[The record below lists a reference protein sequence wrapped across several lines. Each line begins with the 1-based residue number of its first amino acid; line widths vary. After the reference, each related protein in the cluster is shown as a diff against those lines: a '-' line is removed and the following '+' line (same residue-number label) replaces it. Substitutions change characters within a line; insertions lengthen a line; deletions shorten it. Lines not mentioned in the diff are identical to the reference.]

1 MGVGTVKIKMFDGAV
16 RTLGDVVYVPRFRRN
31 LISLSQLDSKGCRV
45 LSAGGVV
52 KISRGCM
59 VLMKGEKCGDLFRL
73 IGKTQTSKG
82 VWKRS
87 AQENR
92 YLRRVSFAGT
102 TETPVTCFQVSD
114 NGIRSL
120 TLS

>member
-1 MGVGTVKIKMFDGAV
+1 M
-16 RTLGDVVYVPRFRRN
+16 
-31 LISLSQLDSKGCRV
+31 

-59 VLMKGEKCGDLFRL
+59 VLMKGEKCGGMFRL
-73 IGKTQTSKG
+73 IGKIQTSKG
-82 VWKRS
+82 VGKRS

-102 TETPVTCFQVSD
+102 AETPVTCFQVSD
-114 NGIRSL
+114 DGEKKIPAGEGVKSRSL
-120 TLS
+120 FGGN